1 MGRIIL
7 VTCLWQNNSRILT
20 KNKKKKIWK
29 NKNKDSTNEQYDL
42 ANDEDD
48 EEIEYENYMQKED

>member
-20 KNKKKKIWK
+20 KNKKKKNWK